1 MTERQLTLFR
11 MESKK
16 PKRET
21 GAQKRPKIETLNKS
35 GKAKKISQEQ
45 IITVFEFWK
54 QVMKKNSNVKLDTV
68 RARNIG
74 AAIYDYGIDGCY
86 KAIEGC
92 ALSDFHMGRNAN
104 NTKYNDIELILR
116 DATKIERFI
125 EIAESARPAG
135 EDPF

>member
-45 IITVFEFWK
+45 IITVFEMWK

-86 KAIEGC
+86 KAIKGC

>member
-1 MTERQLTLFR
+1 MERQLSLFL

-16 PKRET
+16 SKKDT
-21 GAQKRPKIETLNKS
+21 GAQKRPRIETLNKS
-35 GKAKKISQEQ
+35 GKAKKVPQEQ
-45 IITVFEFWK
+45 IVTVFEFWK
-54 QVMKKNSNVKLDTV
+54 KVMNKNNNVRLDTV

-74 AAIYDYGIDGCY
+74 AAIYDYGIEGCY

-92 ALSDFHMGRNAN
+92 ALSDFHMGRNAT

-125 EIAESARPAG
+125 EIYESMRPAG

>member
-1 MTERQLTLFR
+1 VVERQLSLFL

-16 PKRET
+16 PKKDT
-21 GAQKRPKIETLNKS
+21 GAQKRPRIETLNKS
-35 GKAKKISQEQ
+35 GKAKKVPQEQ
-45 IITVFEFWK
+45 TVTVFEFWK
-54 QVMKKNSNVKLDTV
+54 KVMNKNNNVRLDTV

-74 AAIYDYGIDGCY
+74 AAIYDYGVEGCY

-92 ALSDFHMGRNAN
+92 ALSDFHMGRNAT

-125 EIAESARPAG
+125 EIYESMRPAG

>member
-1 MTERQLTLFR
+1 VTERQLTLFR

-21 GAQKRPKIETLNKS
+21 GAQKRPRIETLNKS

-74 AAIYDYGIDGCY
+74 AAIYDYGVDGCY

>member
-1 MTERQLTLFR
+1 
-11 MESKK
+11 MEEKK
-16 PKRET
+16 PKRTT
-21 GAQKRPKIETLNKS
+21 GAQKRPRIETKTKAA
-35 GKAKKISQEQ
+35 KAKTIPQEQ
-45 IITVFEFWK
+45 IVTVFEFWK
-54 QVMKKNSNVKLDTV
+54 QVMSKNSNVKLDIA

-74 AAIYDYGIDGCY
+74 AAIHDYGVEGCY

-125 EIAESARPAG
+125 EIYESSTPSG
-135 EDPF
+135 DEPF